1 MQHLY
6 LSSPSSRNP
15 CLPNAFCMFSVLSQP
30 NNEFIELV
38 LPNVHNLEE
47 LDTELKHQI
56 PLALNE
62 NYIKAFQASLWLS
75 LTASMNTAR
84 KAIFVQM
91 WNSMGKTDSCSNI
104 NQNVGSAGSSRQ

>member
-1 MQHLY
+1 M
-6 LSSPSSRNP
+6 
-15 CLPNAFCMFSVLSQP
+15 
-30 NNEFIELV
+30 
-38 LPNVHNLEE
+38 HNQEE

-62 NYIKAFQASLWLS
+62 NYIKGVQASLWLS
-75 LTASMNTAR
+75 LTARVNTAG

>member
-1 MQHLY
+1 M
-6 LSSPSSRNP
+6 
-15 CLPNAFCMFSVLSQP
+15 
-30 NNEFIELV
+30 
-38 LPNVHNLEE
+38 HNLEE
-47 LDTELKHQI
+47 LDAEFKHPI

-75 LTASMNTAR
+75 LTASVSTAR

-104 NQNVGSAGSSRQ
+104 NQNVGSAGSSQQ